1 MNAIFEKIGQL
12 GIVPVVVL
20 EQPADAEPLAQA
32 LINGG
37 LPCMEITFRTQA
49 AKEAIGRIA
58 RAYPQML
65 VGAGTVL
72 TIDQVKAARE
82 AGAVFIVAPGL
93 NKNVVEYC
101 LKESIP
107 VMPGIAT
114 PSDVEV
120 ALEYG
125 LDVVKFFPAEAAGG
139 IDYLKAISAPYRAI
153 HFVPTGGIQHANLL
167 TYLKFPKTLAV
178 GGSWMVNPELIATRQ
193 FDTVQKLTAEAVATM
208 LGFELRH
215 VGVNC
220 GSDQE
225 AQDRATA
232 MASIVRFPVKDG
244 TSSVFVG
251 TAFEFTKKKFPGSH
265 GHLAVGTH
273 FIHRAIAYLERLGYH
288 VRPET
293 KSEKGGKLVAVYL
306 DVEIGGFAIHLL
318 QL

>member
-1 MNAIFEKIGQL
+1 
-12 GIVPVVVL
+12 
-20 EQPADAEPLAQA
+20 
-32 LINGG
+32 
-37 LPCMEITFRTQA
+37 
-49 AKEAIGRIA
+49 
-58 RAYPQML
+58 
-65 VGAGTVL
+65 
-72 TIDQVKAARE
+72 
-82 AGAVFIVAPGL
+82 
-93 NKNVVEYC
+93 
-101 LKESIP
+101 
-107 VMPGIAT
+107 
-114 PSDVEV
+114 
-120 ALEYG
+120 
-125 LDVVKFFPAEAAGG
+125 
-139 IDYLKAISAPYRAI
+139 
-153 HFVPTGGIQHANLL
+153 
-167 TYLKFPKTLAV
+167 V

-265 GHLAVGTH
+265 GHLAIGTP
-273 FIHRAIAYLERLGYH
+273 FIHRAITYLERLGYH